1 MRDKAEQAR
10 RSNADQTLHVGSV
23 TQVEGDMQRRKAV
36 SPAVSERIPAVAETV
51 KTGLRPRELLNREL
65 VRKRKTAT
73 SHIRFVP
80 RTAWCPPPTSTSA
93 MRETTYSP

>member
-51 KTGLRPRELLNREL
+51 RRDCDHASFSTASLCGNGKPR
-65 VRKRKTAT
+65 
-73 SHIRFVP
+73 HPIFVS
-80 RTAWCPPPTSTSA
+80 C
-93 MRETTYSP
+93 